1 MVCDFYDITSAS
13 SFHVSSWKDRL
24 KKHTGGKKHQLK
36 VARIST
42 HLNFCPG
49 IEFNLA
55 IYTGEFLPWRK
66 FHFILFFVLVGIM
79 LCWERKYRLKEK
91 NEQEHQ

>member
-13 SFHVSSWKDRL
+13 SFHIFPWKDRL
-24 KKHTGGKKHQLK
+24 KKHTGGKKYQLK

-55 IYTGEFLPWRK
+55 IYTGKFLPWRK
-66 FHFILFFVLVGIM
+66 VHFILFFVLVGIM
-79 LCWERKYRLKEK
+79 LCCESKCRLKEK
-91 NEQEHQ
+91 NEHEHQ